1 MRKALLIVA
10 MLLLVTPV
18 MATTTITAV
27 NEGVS
32 VGSDGNYIATVR
44 IDYSGVAGVDVN
56 VRAFA
61 LDINID
67 GNSTF
72 SNIRNFNVGEANGAS
87 GHSGY
92 GIFPS
97 RFRDFVNPLT
107 PDACY
112 LDPNYN
118 PTTSWNEPQTTDH
131 NSGMGF
137 KKMIVEMGTLYLGD
151 ANRPALSGT
160 LFRFDVNS
168 WAQHGTFHL
177 AVTPNALRGG
187 VVNSDGNTITPV
199 TSAGV
204 DITFPCIVP
213 NVVNEAEAQA
223 TSDITN
229 AGFTLGTRTT
239 TCDPVIVAGNIIST
253 NPAAN
258 AQPGCGAAVA
268 YVVSTGPCPSFP
280 VLNGDV
286 NMQNLNAGM
295 AAGKTVTIQIYNGA
309 TLVETLTPTM
319 TAGTAGNG
327 HYSATCTVTTPG
339 TYTIKYKV
347 SHWLRKQL
355 TGVVLAA
362 GSNSLATPSLIN
374 GDINGDNQVS
384 ATDLNTLKANY
395 GKVGAGLA
403 GDLNEDNQVSATDL
417 NILKANFGKVGD

>member
-18 MATTTITAV
+18 MATTTITTV
-27 NEGVS
+27 NEGVHP
-32 VGSDGNYIATVR
+32 GSDGNYVATVR
-44 IDYSGVAGVDVN
+44 IDYSGTAGVDVN

-72 SNIRNFNVGEANGAS
+72 SNIRDFNRGEANGTI

-118 PTTSWNEPQTTDH
+118 PTTAWNEPETTDH
-131 NSGMGF
+131 NSGMGY
-137 KKMIVEMGTLYLGD
+137 KKMIVEMGTLYVGD
-151 ANRPALSGT
+151 ANRPTLSGT
-160 LFRFDVNS
+160 SLCRFDVNS
-168 WAQHGTFHL
+168 WGQHGTYHL

-187 VVNSDGNTITPV
+187 VVNSDGNTITSV

-204 DITFPCIVP
+204 NITFPCIVP

-223 TSDITN
+223 TTDITN

-239 TCDPVIVAGNIIST
+239 TCSNSVAAGNIIST

-258 AQPGCGAAVA
+258 AQPGCGTAVA
-268 YVVSTGPCPSFP
+268 YVVSTGVCASHPI
-280 VLNGDV
+280 LNGAV
-286 NMQNLNAGM
+286 TLQNLNDAVNGPV
-295 AAGKTVTIQIYNGA
+295 GETLTIQIYSGA
-309 TLVETLTPTM
+309 TLVETGTTTLGTSGSYTY
-319 TAGTAGNG
+319 TCTTANAGT
-327 HYSATCTVTTPG
+327 YD
-339 TYTIKYKV
+339 IKFKV
-347 SHWLRKQL
+347 SHWLKKKL
-355 TGVVLAA
+355 AGVVLVA
-362 GSNSLATPSLIN
+362 GSNSLATPSLLN
-374 GDINGDNQVS
+374 GDINGDNLVGL
-384 ATDLNTLKANY
+384 TDLNLLKANY
-395 GKVGAGLA
+395 GKAGVGLA
-403 GDLNEDNQVSATDL
+403 GDLNKDNLVGLTDL
-417 NILKANFGKVGD
+417 NILKGNYGKAGD